1 MTVHFTSDLHL
12 GHRKAAEHRGF
23 TDVDLHDYAIQRRWA
38 DVVSD
43 GDDVWVLGDLAASS
57 PRHAL
62 LVLAEL
68 PGRKHLVLGNHDQPH
83 PMHRDAHKHLRKYL
97 DVFDSVSTAA
107 RLRVEG
113 TEVLLSH
120 FPYHRD
126 RGEVRHTQWRLRD
139 EGRWLL
145 HGHTHG
151 TERVT
156 VSHHSNRFIPE
167 FSGVSSLSGRVER
180 LVTRE
185 IHVGVDAWDLTPVSL
200 DTIAQLI
207 KENS

>member
-23 TDVDLHDYAIQRRWA
+23 TGPQATAEHDVIIARNWNA
-38 DVVSD
+38 VVRP
-43 GDDVWVLGDLAASS
+43 DDAVWVLGDLAASS
-57 PRHAL
+57 PAYAL
-62 LVLAEL
+62 EILGNL
-68 PGRKHLVLGNHDQPH
+68 PGTKHLVLGNHDQPH
-83 PMHRDAHKHLRKYL
+83 PMHRDAHLRLGKYL
-97 DVFDSVSTAA
+97 DVFASVSTAA
-107 RLRVEG
+107 RRRVEG

-151 TERVT
+151 PERVT
-156 VSHHSNRFIPE
+156 ITGFRRTAP
-167 FSGVSSLSGRVER
+167 L
-180 LVTRE
+180 TKE
-185 IHVGVDAWDLTPVSL
+185 IHVGVDAWDLTPVPL
-200 DTIAQLI
+200 TTIAHLI
-207 KENS
+207 QEHTP

>member
-23 TDVDLHDYAIQRRWA
+23 SDVTLHDYAIQRRWA
-38 DVVSD
+38 DVVR
-43 GDDVWVLGDLAASS
+43 DDDAVWVLGDLAASS
-57 PRHAL
+57 PAHAL
-62 LVLAEL
+62 GILREL
-68 PGRKHLVLGNHDQPH
+68 PGTKHLVLGNHDQPH
-83 PMHRDAHKHLRKYL
+83 PMHRDAHLRLGKYL
-97 DVFDSVSTAA
+97 DVFASVSTAA
-107 RLRVEG
+107 RRRVNG

-151 TERVT
+151 PERVT
-156 VSHHSNRFIPE
+156 LSNRRQLWTAPE
-167 FSGVSSLSGRVER
+167 RPGEPGHVTN